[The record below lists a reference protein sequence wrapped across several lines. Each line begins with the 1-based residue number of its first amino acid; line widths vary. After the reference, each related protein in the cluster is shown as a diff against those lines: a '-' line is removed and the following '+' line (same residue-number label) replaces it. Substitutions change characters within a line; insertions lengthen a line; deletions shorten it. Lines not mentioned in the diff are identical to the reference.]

1 MDCGLMLEKNDI
13 KVSVPCRIDLGGTL
27 DISTFSLPLN
37 HLDPSTFNI
46 ALDMRTRI
54 KLSTWKKGYVKIC
67 SRGFE
72 SAEFK
77 AGKACFDHPLGLM
90 FAVAAYFNANGVCI
104 EIDSASPP
112 KSALGG
118 SSVAAVGIVSAFL
131 KMQQFNKHNKYKFN
145 SHENMVDDV
154 CADDCSSEAMK
165 KQVLQAPV
173 IAHYIEAGV
182 AGVPCGFQD
191 QLAAAYGGINTWHW
205 FLGSKGPSFK
215 RESIFPGSDCAGA
228 VDEEVADG
236 GMKDYELL
244 KTFNNNILVAY
255 CGIPHVSKDINQR
268 WVEMFLLG
276 KNRDKWEEICRI
288 TMEFSECIKS
298 GKYFSAGILMNRE
311 TRLRLEMT
319 PDVLD
324 ETGRKLFMAAEQYG
338 CGARFTG
345 AGGGG
350 CLWAV
355 GETENIENLKRE
367 WEILIAQK
375 DQAILLDTKID
386 PDGILFE

>member
-1 MDCGLMLEKNDI
+1 MDCSLMLEKNNLE
-13 KVSVPCRIDLGGTL
+13 VSVPCRIDLGGTL
-27 DISTFSLPLN
+27 DISTFFLPLN
-37 HLDPSTFNI
+37 HLDPTTFNI
-46 ALDMRTRI
+46 ALNMRTRI
-54 KLSTWKKGYVKIC
+54 KLSAWKKGYVKIC

-72 SAEFK
+72 SAEFS
-77 AGKACFDHPLGLM
+77 AGNARFDHPLGLM

-104 EIDSASPP
+104 EINSASPP

-118 SSVAAVGIVSAFL
+118 SSAAAVAIVSAFL
-131 KMQQFNKHNKYKFN
+131 KIQEFNKGNKSKSN
-145 SHENMVDDV
+145 PHKNMVDDV
-154 CADDCSSEAMK
+154 CVGDCPSESLK
-165 KQVLQAPV
+165 KQILQAPV

-205 FLGSKGPSFK
+205 MLGSKGPSFK
-215 RESIFPGSDCAGA
+215 RESILPGSNYAGA
-228 VDEEVADG
+228 ADAAEV
-236 GMKDYELL
+236 KNYELM

-255 CGIPHVSKDINQR
+255 CGIPHVSKNINKR
-268 WVEMFLLG
+268 WVDMFLSG

-298 GKYFSAGILMNRE
+298 GKYFSAGVLMNRE
-311 TRLRLEMT
+311 TELRLDMT

-324 ETGRKLFMAAEQYG
+324 ETGRKLFKAAGQYG

-355 GETENIENLKRE
+355 GETAKIENLKKE